1 MTYHSGSR
9 AMQDRVGVREL
20 ADHVGR
26 AIGQGIRPVAAA
38 FLELQPMLVVGA
50 AAPEGGAKAGSGGSG
65 TSADPGRGVGSA
77 VPGGGSGPEGDAAPG
92 GGIGSGSGAI
102 PGNGGVWA
110 SLLTGRPGFVR
121 ATGPHRMSVAGGLR
135 AGDPLTDALAT
146 PGTPVGTLALDPRTR
161 RRMRLN
167 GRVRPTPRGFAV
179 EADQV
184 FANCPKYLQKR
195 EAYETVDR
203 AAGVPRSGTELTPSQ
218 REFVEAADTFFLAT
232 VHPHGADASHRG
244 GNPGF
249 VRVDAPGELSWRD
262 YAGNSM
268 FLTLGNLSADPRAG
282 LLFLDWTSGAVLQL
296 TGTARTEFTP
306 DGERT
311 VRFTLTEAVET
322 PAASPL
328 RWSAPAY
335 SPANP

>member
-9 AMQDRVGVREL
+9 AIQDRVGVRDL

-26 AIGQGIRPVAAA
+26 SVGQGIRPVVAA

-50 AAPEGGAKAGSGGSG
+50 AAPEGATERERGAGTAG
-65 TSADPGRGVGSA
+65 
-77 VPGGGSGPEGDAAPG
+77 
-92 GGIGSGSGAI
+92 
-102 PGNGGVWA
+102 GGVWA
-110 SLLTGRPGFVR
+110 SLLTGEPGFVR
-121 ATGPHRMSVAGGLR
+121 ATGAHRISVAGGPA
-135 AGDPLTDALAT
+135 AGDPLTAALTT
-146 PGTPVGTLALDPRTR
+146 PGTAVGTIALDPRTR

-167 GRVRPTPRGFAV
+167 GRVGPAPRGFAV

-195 EAYETVDR
+195 QTYETVTGR
-203 AAGVPRSGTELTPSQ
+203 TPGVAQRGSELTPSQ

-232 VHPHGADASHRG
+232 VHARGADASHRG

-249 VRVDAPGELSWRD
+249 VRVDAPGELSWPD
-262 YAGNSM
+262 YPGNSM
-268 FLTLGNLSADPRAG
+268 FLTLGNLAADPRAG
-282 LLFLDWTSGAVLQL
+282 LLFLDWTSGTVLQL

-311 VRFTLTEAVET
+311 VRFTLAQAVET
-322 PAASPL
+322 SAASPL